1 MRGVWKRGLGLT
13 LNSSNA
19 KTRRIYL
26 EDVPL
31 DTARDRLRAAL
42 AEMSG
47 WPPLH
52 TTELPLAEALNRVTA
67 APVWARIS
75 SPHFPAAAMDG
86 VAVSSSGT
94 AGASETT
101 PRHLQ
106 LGTEAVWIDTG
117 DPIPT
122 GADAVVMVEDLH
134 DRGDGTVEILKPVAP
149 WQHVRPIGEDIVTTE
164 LVVPQGRR
172 LKPHDLGAIAASGHA
187 RVQVID
193 PPRINV
199 IPTGNELI
207 PIGRLPK
214 HGELLEF
221 NSLMLCGMAQSW
233 GGAAIRHDIVGDNF
247 AEIRA
252 ATNAA
257 LDSSD
262 IVIINA
268 GSSSGREDFSAQV
281 IADLGN
287 VFVHGVAIRPGHP
300 VVLGVCRGKPVL
312 GIPGYPVSAALTF
325 ELFVRPL
332 IDECLGQTAV
342 KPRTV
347 PAVIARKL
355 VSPAGDDEFIRVQ
368 VGRVSKR
375 IIAAPLERGAG
386 VIMSLVRADGLVK
399 ISRFSEGVDSGTMVD
414 VELFGDT
421 EPADHTAVAIGSH
434 DPALDVLASE
444 ISRRSNPLRLV
455 STNAGSYGGL
465 LALRRDEAH
474 LAGCHLLDPS
484 TSTYNVAEVRRVL
497 RGRDVTLVN
506 FVIREQGLIVP
517 SGNPKQLQSVRD
529 LTRSDVRFVNRQRGS
544 GTRMLL
550 DHLLTCEGIEPDSIH
565 GYAREQYTHLAVAAD
580 VESGTAD
587 VGLGVRSAAQALETD
602 FVPIGMEHY
611 DLVIPNEH
619 LDVPAVAAL
628 LTILR
633 DRVFADQVRSMGG
646 YDVARMGEIVAEI
659 GANEI

>member
-1 MRGVWKRGLGLT
+1 M
-13 LNSSNA
+13 NSSNTQ
-19 KTRRIYL
+19 TRSIYL

-31 DTARDRLRAAL
+31 DTARERLRTAL
-42 AEMSG
+42 EEIPE
-47 WPPLH
+47 WPPLRA
-52 TTELPLAEALNRVTA
+52 TEIPLSAALDHVTA

-86 VAVSSSGT
+86 IAVSSAST

-101 PRHLQ
+101 PRQLQ

-122 GADAVVMVEDLH
+122 SSDAVVMVEDLH
-134 DRGDGTVEILKPVAP
+134 DRGDGTVEVLKPVAP

-164 LVVPQGRR
+164 LVVPQGCR

-187 RVQVID
+187 SVQVID
-193 PPRINV
+193 PPRITV
-199 IPTGNELI
+199 IPTGTELV
-207 PIGRLPK
+207 PIGSLPK
-214 HGELLEF
+214 RGELLEF
-221 NSLMLCGMAQSW
+221 NGLMLCSMAKSW
-233 GGAAIRHDIVGDNF
+233 GSAATCHDIVSDNF
-247 AEIRA
+247 SDIRA
-252 ATNAA
+252 ATEAT
-257 LDSSD
+257 LDASD

-281 IADLGN
+281 IADLGE
-287 VFVHGVAIRPGHP
+287 VFIHGVAIRPGHP
-300 VVLGVCRGKPVL
+300 VVLGICRGKPVL

-332 IDECLGQTAV
+332 IDECLCQTSI
-342 KPRTV
+342 KPRTI
-347 PAVIARKL
+347 PAVIARNL
-355 VSPAGDDEFIRVQ
+355 VSPSGDDEFIRVQ
-368 VGRVSKR
+368 VGRVGNR
-375 IIAAPLERGAG
+375 TIAAPLDRGAG

-399 ISRFSEGVDSGTMVD
+399 LPRFSEGVESGTTVT
-414 VELFGDT
+414 VELFGET
-421 EPADHTAVAIGSH
+421 EPTDHTAVAIGSH

-484 TSTYNVAEVRRVL
+484 TGTYNVTEVRRVL
-497 RGRDVTLVN
+497 HGRDITLVN
-506 FVIREQGLIVP
+506 FVLREQGLIVQP
-517 SGNPKQLQSVRD
+517 GNPLQLRSVHD
-529 LTRSDVRFVNRQRGS
+529 LTMNNVRFVNRQRGS

-550 DHLLTCEGIEPDSIH
+550 EHLLSCEKIEPDSIR
-565 GYAREQYTHLAVAAD
+565 GYAHEQYTHLAIAAD
-580 VESGTAD
+580 VKNGTAD

-602 FVPIGMEHY
+602 FVPIGMERY

-619 LDVPAVAAL
+619 LNVPAVAAL
-628 LTILR
+628 LKILR
-633 DRVFADQVRSMGG
+633 DPMFAAQVSAMGG
-646 YDVARMGEIVAEI
+646 YDTTQMGEIVAKI
-659 GANEI
+659 DANE